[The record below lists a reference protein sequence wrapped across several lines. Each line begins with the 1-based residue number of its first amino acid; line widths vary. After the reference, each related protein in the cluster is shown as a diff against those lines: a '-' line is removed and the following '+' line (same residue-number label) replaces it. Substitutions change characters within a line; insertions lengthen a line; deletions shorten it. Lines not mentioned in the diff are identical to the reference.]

1 MTRITRTNRACLTL
15 AGLLLPASAL
25 AQEYTQ
31 VEAWLISRLPGHTAD
46 LGAAMVDHNAE
57 FHAEAPNGSSVFYFF
72 TGPNADKYQYVVGP
86 RTFSDMDQQEITPE
100 HSADWRNVMRDAR
113 LEGREFWRRVDDLSY
128 EPDGMPDEPYPVSVV
143 RVFEVV
149 DVAAFQEGQR
159 LVAET
164 MAAMGSPYP
173 RSVWRR
179 LGQAMDGQGW
189 VAITSFPNW
198 AALDEGIGNFQETFR
213 ETKGDDAWEAFQ
225 ETQSRA
231 FTSRQDSYRVRVQ
244 PS

>member
-1 MTRITRTNRACLTL
+1 
-15 AGLLLPASAL
+15 
-25 AQEYTQ
+25 
-31 VEAWLISRLPGHTAD
+31 
-46 LGAAMVDHNAE
+46 MVDHNAE